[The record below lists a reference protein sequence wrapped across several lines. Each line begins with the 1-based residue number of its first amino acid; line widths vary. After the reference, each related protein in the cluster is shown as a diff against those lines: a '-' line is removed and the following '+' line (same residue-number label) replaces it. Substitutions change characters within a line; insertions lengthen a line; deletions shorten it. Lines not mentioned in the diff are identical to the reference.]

1 MEELIKKTEQAAG
14 LAIGAGLDVARG
26 DYLGA
31 AKRVAIGVGSGLA
44 ADVPSVATAQSSS
57 VQPMYLAIRASF
69 KDVFDNKSDAV
80 EERGQA
86 VISKSL
92 DEFANNMV
100 VSANNL
106 VAKSRT
112 VLAAKVEKLETAI
125 KKTEEM
131 VREQKKANFWSKI
144 GAAFSALGAVLSIA
158 LGAVLCWTAVGA
170 PLGALAMAGGAMVL
184 SGILGV
190 FMTADSIT
198 ALCSEDGKGF
208 LPETVQYVM
217 MGVMLACAVVSVA
230 GMFAAGASEL
240 AESAKLVMVLGMAT
254 AANQAVGAV
263 TSIISSAATIKAAN
277 RQADAGRL
285 NSDATFL
292 QALTEQLKE
301 YTDIFIKKFSEES
314 RRMNGLVGENLKSLN
329 DNARTYSKMLYA

>member
-1 MEELIKKTEQAAG
+1 MEELIKKTEQVAG

-26 DYLGA
+26 DYFGA
-31 AKRVAIGVGSGLA
+31 AQRVAVGVGAGLA
-44 ADVPSVATAQSSS
+44 ADVPSAATAQSSAGQANY
-57 VQPMYLAIRASF
+57 VAILGSF
-69 KDVFDNKSDAV
+69 SGLFDKKADAV

-92 DEFANNMV
+92 DDFANNMV

-112 VLAAKVEKLETAI
+112 VLAAKVEKLESVI
-125 KKTEEM
+125 KKTEDM

-144 GAAFSALGAVLSIA
+144 GAAFSALGAVLSMA
-158 LGAVLCWTAVGA
+158 LGAVLCATAVGA
-170 PLGALAMAGGAMVL
+170 PLGAMAMAGGAMVL
-184 SGILGV
+184 SGVLGV
-190 FMTADSIT
+190 IMTADSIT
-198 ALCSEDGKGF
+198 ALRNDGKGF
-208 LPETVQYVM
+208 LPEAAQYAM
-217 MGVMLACAVVSVA
+217 MGAMLVCAVVSVA
-230 GMFAAGASEL
+230 GMFAAGASAL

-263 TSIISSAATIKAAN
+263 TSIISNAATMKAAN

-292 QALTEQLKE
+292 QAVTEQLKE
-301 YTDIFIKKFSEES
+301 YTDIFIKKYAEES

>member
-26 DYLGA
+26 DYVGA

-44 ADVPSVATAQSSS
+44 SDVPSATTAQTSAG
-57 VQPMYLAIRASF
+57 QANYLAILGSF
-69 KDVFDNKSDAV
+69 SGLFDKKADAV

-92 DEFANNMV
+92 DDFANNMV
-100 VSANNL
+100 ISANNL
-106 VAKSRT
+106 VAKSRS
-112 VLAAKVEKLETAI
+112 VLAEKVEKLETAI

-144 GAAFSALGAVLSIA
+144 GAAFSAIGAVLSIA
-158 LGAVLCWTAVGA
+158 LGAVLCATAVGA
-170 PLGALAMAGGAMVL
+170 PLGALAMAGGALVL
-184 SGILGV
+184 SGILGAI
-190 FMTADSIT
+190 MTADSIT

-208 LPETVQYVM
+208 LSEKAQYIM
-217 MGVMLACAVVSVA
+217 MSVMLACAVVSVGGMLHA
-230 GMFAAGASEL
+230 GSSAL

-263 TSIISSAATIKAAN
+263 TSIVSSAATIKAAN

-301 YTDIFIKKFSEES
+301 YTDIFIKKYSEES